1 MATQRIGIEF
11 TVDGADKVISAVKE
25 IEAALAKMQ
34 SEFAKFSTSSGAFGG
49 LGDAAAKAGQQVKDG
64 LGKGT
69 EGFGPLQRESEKT
82 KQSFADL
89 AAQAAKGLGSGLL
102 DGFGLSQFTSVAGA
116 ANAVGQALAEAAIE
130 GVKMAASLETTFSQ
144 IKGLTNASAGD
155 IDGFKTAVAD
165 MSVVVGKSQKELAE
179 AQYFIA
185 SSGFAGADSLK
196 ILDSSARAAAAGLGE
211 TKKIA
216 DLTTS
221 VLNAYGKGAGDAANV
236 TDVLVSA
243 VKNGKGEPDQFASA
257 LGRVIG
263 IAATAGVS
271 FEELTANI
279 ATFTNVGVNVNE
291 ATTAVR
297 AAILNLEKPS
307 KQASDALRTIGL
319 TAQEVRDMIKNVG
332 LFETLRDIY
341 QRTGG
346 DIDQLGRIF
355 GNVRGLAGVL
365 GTVGTQAEAYAKNLD
380 SARNAT
386 GNLDKAFAAAA
397 DTMEFK
403 SKQIEAAL
411 DKVKIA
417 FGELVI
423 TEAHSALKELTATLS
438 DLEILANGF
447 KSVDLSGVNKLIKDY
462 KVIIDLT
469 GALLEANKSLTG
481 LSLNPLQNTKSLFGG
496 ISDGISS
503 VREYIGALADLQKFG
518 PELDK
523 IRDGFRQTKEYSVDA
538 LLQIGP
544 LSERA
549 ANLLGKMDPALK
561 TLIEDWRVA
570 TVAQSALADAQKDS
584 FAITDN
590 ADAVTRRYANA
601 VDAAYD
607 SIENMRAAHE
617 TSRGSTSKSIEI
629 ITAAG
634 LALRDYSTAV
644 SAVNDAEASRL
655 SRMAELET
663 QEQNLK
669 ERIAA
674 VKKEYKEHAIDITQY
689 GQAMAVL
696 NNQLGGVTEQ
706 QKKLAN
712 SVKDAAKAEQEMNKA
727 ISGSISAMKEKEG
740 ALYGVKIAQEA
751 VRLVLGQS
759 SEAEFKE
766 ASAISA
772 ITEAYNKNAL
782 SLSQYVKALSDVK
795 LGKIDFDSLLN
806 DPKFKNNQVILDAKA
821 VLNLTADVR
830 SDLDTRPVKQRISDQ
845 IRGIRFD
852 PLAVEPEV
860 NFHVKV
866 NSSPEST
873 MGAIS
878 KAFDPIKAY
887 AQGKFAA
894 PTTIPFNIDIEP
906 KIPNTGSAWLGRID
920 AIKEEVKQAIAPGK
934 GIGLSKVEIPVTPT
948 LDTTALAQATS
959 AVEGAKTQV
968 ASAINDGTVTAAATT
983 MATQVTAAVATIPTN
998 VAATGA
1004 EIPAGLATGISGNT
1018 GGLLASIGEMGN
1030 SVITYIKSVFGVAS
1044 PAATMIPIGG
1054 DIDAGLG
1061 MGIANSV
1068 GLITTPF
1075 GEIFVQISTIATTGL
1090 ATLKLNWDAAW
1101 LGLQTT
1107 QQTSTLTMSSGIAT
1121 FGGEINTS
1129 LSGALVG
1136 LQSAWDTAWA
1146 AIVGNTATN
1155 TAQVQNTITTSNA
1168 AIQSDTGT
1176 AWGAIATLINGK
1188 NDEIRSNTNT
1198 AWGAITADVSSN
1210 MGEAASVVSTKANLI
1225 ASEISTGW
1233 GEAQRTTTTTL
1244 QVMGTAIDTSFSNYV
1259 RGASAG
1265 MQNMNTAV
1273 RTGLSQ
1279 ALAVLDDAK
1288 NKTFQFG
1295 VNMMD
1300 GMTNGVRQAAGRLA
1314 EEARRAANWV
1324 LDTMKSTLG
1333 IRSPSW
1339 KTELMM
1345 KQTMRGGEIGLDKNA
1360 HLMADAAGSA
1370 AQGTLDEMKRV
1381 LGIASPAD
1389 EAIKIG
1395 QQVGKGGEIG
1405 LNKGADGMESAA
1417 SKTWQGVLDV
1427 IKSQL
1432 AELSKT
1438 AGNGAEVQKALGELV
1453 TGVNPQS
1460 LKSWGDASRF
1470 ITSAITQIK
1479 NASKRDFDA
1488 AHQLPINASKTMR
1501 NEVSKQWNAVAD
1513 DIDSAGKRVRDS
1525 ASNASDGYKEAFGA
1539 GFKGLNTT
1547 SKGLFKQIEAEL
1559 GPLRG
1564 SINDLVSK
1572 DFKGLGRANQDE
1584 NRQFGRDL
1592 SSTWDDVS
1600 RAVEAKAMAMRLE
1613 VDKQFQGQI
1622 DAAKD
1627 GGLKDALG
1635 AQYTAAKAEVAR
1647 KTEEMRDAAQL
1658 AWREMRQQAQDNNT
1672 EMIRNT
1678 SDAYSEVRKDVGDR
1692 LKEIKA
1698 TAETEWTEAKDAAN
1712 KAVAEMKSKGLT
1724 DFSAI
1729 EAGLSQ
1735 KAAEIQKNVSAEYAD
1750 LEAEV
1755 RKRLGEIK
1763 GSNLN
1768 TWGDTYNVVEATLSK
1783 IGAIAGVELGVLA
1796 QKFTGAADVIGKGAN
1811 QIAQGVKDATNGTS
1825 TAGFSKQVS
1834 DLLTNNANKD
1844 YKEFYLQIKEFISGG
1859 GKVTEAEYDKILEVL
1874 RSKNTDIFQAVGGMS
1889 EIGEALKAAI
1899 KKTADTPREI
1909 LDKATAEIPA
1919 GVQRFTE
1926 AVSLPVANLSQ
1937 EIGTDMGAIVTTLT
1951 NGGGGMVTAME
1962 GMPAKTEAVFTQ
1974 LKAQFGAMAE
1984 NVRGNLGVINQAL
1997 IDGAAYAISILTP
2010 VPAQMQQIGNDIVG
2024 GLINGMV
2031 GRLDEL
2037 RSVVD
2042 SMVAIA
2048 AQGDAVRGAYVRVSE
2063 PAAARGASTTNN
2075 STVNNNFTFP
2085 VSANT
2090 ERAAIRAA
2098 NVLRPRF

>member
-25 IEAALAKMQ
+25 IEAALGKMQ
-34 SEFAKFSTSSGAFGG
+34 AEFAKFSTSSGAFGG
-49 LGDAAAKAGQQVKDG
+49 IGAAAAAAAQSINNSFGNAASGLQPVTKAAQE
-64 LGKGT
+64 T
-69 EGFGPLQRESEKT
+69 T
-82 KQSFADL
+82 ISFRDL
-89 AAQAAKGLGSGLL
+89 ASQAAKGLGSGLL
-102 DGFGLSQFTSVAGA
+102 DGFGLSQFTSVTGA
-116 ANAVGQALAEAAIE
+116 ATALGQALAEAAVE

-144 IKGLTNASAGD
+144 IKGLTNASVGD
-155 IDGFKTAVAD
+155 IEGFKTAVAD
-165 MSVVVGKSQKELAE
+165 ISVEVGKSQKELAE

-297 AAILNLEKPS
+297 AAILSLEKPS
-307 KQASDALRTIGL
+307 KQASEALMGIGM
-319 TAQEVRDMIKNVG
+319 TAQDVRDMIKNVG
-332 LFETLRDIY
+332 LFETLRSIY
-341 QRTGG
+341 EKTGG
-346 DIDQLGRIF
+346 DIDTLGRIF

-365 GTVGTQAEAYAKNLD
+365 GTVGTQAQAYAKNLD

-397 DTMEFK
+397 ETAEFK
-403 SKQIEAAL
+403 SKQFESAL
-411 DKVKIA
+411 DRVKIA
-417 FGELVI
+417 FGQLVLPEATRSLDGLLAILDKLNGTSVSQTAKTEGLTKLAQAAYDAVPPLEQLIAKYGVMGATTTQATRLASAELELLQ
-423 TEAHSALKELTATLS
+423 TKHTSAFESLSSSLSKYGKTSEEQLRNVDIAIKQLTDGYLKFGISQEQINRGAIPQIASLQQMRDELAKNADETKRLISINEGLPPVAAATT
-438 DLEILANGF
+438 DA
-447 KSVDLSGVNKLIKDY
+447 
-462 KVIIDLT
+462 T
-469 GALLEANKSLTG
+469 NKSKLAFSEATQAA
-481 LSLNPLQNTKSLFGG
+481 LDLAKSY
-496 ISDGISS
+496 
-503 VREYIGALADLQKFG
+503 EQ
-518 PELDK
+518 
-523 IRDGFRQTKEYSVDA
+523 
-538 LLQIGP
+538 
-544 LSERA
+544 SE
-549 ANLLGKMDPALK
+549 G
-561 TLIEDWRVA
+561 
-570 TVAQSALADAQKDS
+570 TVSALAQAKLNLKTVTAQLKDAEKELG
-584 FAITDN
+584 
-590 ADAVTRRYANA
+590 DAVTLGRISDEQAQ
-601 VDAAYD
+601 AAL
-607 SIENMRAAHE
+607 
-617 TSRGSTSKSIEI
+617 G
-629 ITAAG
+629 
-634 LALRDYSTAV
+634 
-644 SAVNDAEASRL
+644 
-655 SRMAELET
+655 
-663 QEQNLK
+663 
-669 ERIAA
+669 
-674 VKKEYKEHAIDITQY
+674 
-689 GQAMAVL
+689 VL
-696 NNQLGGVTEQ
+696 TD
-706 QKKLAN
+706 KKLAAETA
-712 SVKDAAKAEQEMNKA
+712 VKNLTKAQRDAAKAEQEINNA
-727 ISGSISAMKEKEG
+727 INAGIG
-740 ALYGVKIAQEA
+740 ALGKKTEAMDKLVIAQEA
-751 VRLVLGQS
+751 VRLALGLT
-759 SEAEFKE
+759 SEESFKE
-766 ASAISA
+766 AAAIKA
-772 ITEAYNKNAL
+772 VGEAYTKGAIGL
-782 SLSQYVKALSDVK
+782 QEYVKSLREIK
-795 LGKIDFDSLLN
+795 TGGLNFDSILN
-806 DPKFKNNQVILDAKA
+806 DVRFKDSQILIDAKA
-821 VLNLTADVR
+821 VLKLTGEVQGAE
-830 SDLDTRPVKQRISDQ
+830 TVKQTFDDGINRIRANALGRTNEP
-845 IRGIRFD
+845 IR
-852 PLAVEPEV
+852 LQQ
-860 NFHVKV
+860 
-866 NSSPEST
+866 
-873 MGAIS
+873 AIL
-878 KAFDPIKAY
+878 
-887 AQGKFAA
+887 
-894 PTTIPFNIDIEP
+894 IEP
-906 KIPNTGSAWLGRID
+906 KIPDSGSAFLGRID
-920 AIKEEVKQAIAPGK
+920 EIVKKEVTPGK

-948 LDTTALAQATS
+948 LDTTALAQATT
-959 AVEGAKTQV
+959 AVDNAKTQI
-968 ASAINDGTVTAAATT
+968 ASAINDGTVTMAAST
-983 MATQVTAAVATIPTN
+983 MSTQVTDAIERIPAN

-1018 GGLLASIGEMGN
+1018 GGLMSSIGEMGN
-1030 SVITYIKSVFGVAS
+1030 SVITAIKSVFGVAS
-1044 PAATMIPIGG
+1044 PATTMIPVGS

-1061 MGIANSV
+1061 MGISNSI

-1075 GEIFVQISTIATTGL
+1075 NEIFVQIGAIATTGL
-1090 ATLKLNWDAAW
+1090 AGLKLNWDTAW

-1107 QQTSTLTMSSGIAT
+1107 IQTSTLTISGGIAT
-1121 FGGEINTS
+1121 FGTEINTS
-1129 LSGALVG
+1129 MSGTLAGV
-1136 LQSAWDTAWA
+1136 QSAWDTAWA

-1155 TAQVQNTITTSNA
+1155 TAQVQSTITTSNA
-1168 AIQSDTGT
+1168 TIQSDTGT
-1176 AWGAIATLINGK
+1176 AWGAIATLISGK

-1198 AWGAITADVSSN
+1198 TWGAITADVSSN

-1345 KQTMRGGEIGLDKNA
+1345 KQTMQGGEIGVDKNA
-1360 HLMADAAGSA
+1360 HLMADAAGAA
-1370 AQGTLDEMKRV
+1370 AQGVLTEMERV
-1381 LGIASPAD
+1381 LDIASPSG
-1389 EAIKIG
+1389 EAEKIG
-1395 QQVGKGGEIG
+1395 EQTNAGGAAG
-1405 LNKGADGMESAA
+1405 LNNSAPQVQSAA
-1417 SKTWQGVLDV
+1417 EKTWQGVLDV
-1427 IKSQL
+1427 MKTQL
-1432 AELSKT
+1432 GELAKT
-1438 AGNGAEVQKALGELV
+1438 AGSGAEVQKTLGELV
-1453 TGVNPQS
+1453 TGVNPQA

-1470 ITSAITQIK
+1470 ITSAISQIK

-1488 AHQLPINASKTMR
+1488 AHQLPINASKAMR

-1525 ASNASDGYKEAFGA
+1525 ASNASNGYKEAFST

-1559 GPLRG
+1559 APMRG
-1564 SINDLVSK
+1564 GITDLVSK

-1592 SSTWDDVS
+1592 TSTWDDVS
-1600 RAVEAKAMAMRLE
+1600 RAVEAKVMAMRLE

-1627 GGLKDALG
+1627 GNLKNALRD
-1635 AQYTAAKAEVAR
+1635 QYTAAKAEVTR
-1647 KTEEMRDAAQL
+1647 KAEQMRNAAQD
-1658 AWREMRQQAQDNNT
+1658 AWREMRQNAQDNNT
-1672 EMIRNT
+1672 EMTRNT
-1678 SDAYSEVRKDVGDR
+1678 SDAYGEVRKDVSER

-1698 TAETEWTEAKDAAN
+1698 AAESEWTEAKDAAN

-1755 RKRLGEIK
+1755 RKKLGEIK
-1763 GSNLN
+1763 DSNLG
-1768 TWGDTYNVVEATLSK
+1768 TWNDTYDVVEATLRK
-1783 IGAIAGVELGVLA
+1783 ISGIAGINLDALA
-1796 QKFTGAADVIGKGAN
+1796 QRFTGAADAIGKGTN
-1811 QIAQGVKDATNGTS
+1811 QIQQGIKDALGGGDTS
-1825 TAGFSKQVS
+1825 KFSKQVN
-1834 DLLTNNANKD
+1834 DLIANGAGKG
-1844 YKEFYLQIKEFISGG
+1844 YTEFYNQIKEFISGG
-1859 GKVTEAEYDKILEVL
+1859 GKVTQEEYDKILQEL
-1874 RSKNTDIFQAVGGMS
+1874 RSKSANIYEAVGGVGI
-1889 EIGEALKAAI
+1889 IGDELKAAI
-1899 KKTADTPREI
+1899 KKVADTPKEI
-1909 LDKATAEIPA
+1909 LDKATAEVPA

-1926 AVSLPVANLSQ
+1926 AVELPVSELSDK
-1937 EIGTDMGAIVTTLT
+1937 INVDMGEIVKSLSS
-1951 NGGGGMVTAME
+1951 GGGGMVTAME
-1962 GMPAKTEAVFTQ
+1962 GLPAKTEAVFTQ

-1997 IDGAAYAISILTP
+1997 LDGSAYALAILSPLP
-2010 VPAQMQQIGNDIVG
+2010 VQMHEIGNNIIG
-2024 GLINGMV
+2024 ELINGMV

-2037 RSVVD
+2037 RDVVD
-2042 SMVAIA
+2042 GMVAIA

-2063 PAAARGASTTNN
+2063 PAAARGNVTNSSN
-2075 STVNNNFTFP
+2075 TINNNFTFP
-2085 VSANT
+2085 VSAST

>member
-69 EGFGPLQRESEKT
+69 EGFGPLQKESEKT
-82 KQSFADL
+82 KQTFADV
-89 AAQAAKGLGSGLL
+89 AAAASKAFGSGLL
-102 DGFGLSQFTSVAGA
+102 DGFGLSQFTSVTGA
-116 ANAVGQALAEAAIE
+116 ATALGQALAEAAVE

-144 IKGLTNASAGD
+144 IKGLTNASVGD
-155 IDGFKTAVAD
+155 IEGFKTAVAD

-297 AAILNLEKPS
+297 AAILSLEKPS
-307 KQASDALRTIGL
+307 KQASEALMGIGM
-319 TAQEVRDMIKNVG
+319 TAQDVRDMIKNVG
-332 LFETLRDIY
+332 LFETLRSIY
-341 QRTGG
+341 EKTGG
-346 DIDQLGRIF
+346 DIDTLGRIF

-403 SKQIEAAL
+403 SKQVEAAL
-411 DKVKIA
+411 DRVKIA

-423 TEAHSALKELTATLS
+423 TEAHSALKNLTATLS

-447 KSVDLSGVNKLIKDY
+447 KSIDLSGVNKLIKDY

-481 LSLNPLQNTKSLFGG
+481 LSLNPIQNTKSLFGG

-601 VDAAYD
+601 VDTAYD

-617 TSRGSTSKSIEI
+617 TSRGSTSKNIEVV
-629 ITAAG
+629 TAAG

-759 SEAEFKE
+759 SEAAFKE
-766 ASAISA
+766 ASAIAA

-866 NSSPEST
+866 NSSPESA

-920 AIKEEVKQAIAPGK
+920 EIVKKEVTPGK

-948 LDTTALAQATS
+948 LDTTALAQATN
-959 AVEGAKTQV
+959 AVESAKTQV

-1018 GGLLASIGEMGN
+1018 GGLMSSIATMGDQ
-1030 SVITYIKSVFGVAS
+1030 VITAIKSVFGVAS

-1061 MGIANSV
+1061 MGISNSI

-1075 GEIFVQISTIATTGL
+1075 SEIFVQIGTIATTGL
-1090 ATLKLNWDAAW
+1090 AMLGLNWGTAW

-1107 QQTSTLTMSSGIAT
+1107 TQTSTVAINSNVAT
-1121 FGGEINTS
+1121 FGAEINTS
-1129 LSGALVG
+1129 MSGTLAGV
-1136 LQSAWDTAWA
+1136 QSVWDTAWA

-1155 TAQVQNTITTSNA
+1155 TAQVQSTITTSNA

-1176 AWGAIATLINGK
+1176 AWGAIATLISGK
-1188 NDEIRSNTNT
+1188 NDEIRGNTNT
-1198 AWGAITADVSSN
+1198 TWSAITADVSSN

-1345 KQTMRGGEIGLDKNA
+1345 KQAMQGGEIGVDKNA
-1360 HLMADAAGSA
+1360 YLMADAAGAA
-1370 AQGTLDEMKRV
+1370 AQGVLTEMERV
-1381 LGIASPAD
+1381 LDIASPSG
-1389 EAIKIG
+1389 EAEKIG
-1395 QQVGKGGEIG
+1395 EQTNAGGAAG
-1405 LNKGADGMESAA
+1405 LNNSAPQVQSAA
-1417 SKTWQGVLDV
+1417 EKTWQGVLDV
-1427 IKSQL
+1427 MKTQL
-1432 AELSKT
+1432 GELAKT
-1438 AGNGAEVQKALGELV
+1438 AGSGAEVQKTLGELV
-1453 TGVNPQS
+1453 TGVNPQA

-1525 ASNASDGYKEAFGA
+1525 AGNASDGYKEAFSA

-1559 GPLRG
+1559 APMRG
-1564 SINDLVSK
+1564 GITDLVSK

-1592 SSTWDDVS
+1592 TSTWDDVS
-1600 RAVEAKAMAMRLE
+1600 RAVEAKVMAMRLE

-1627 GGLKDALG
+1627 GNLKNALRD
-1635 AQYTAAKAEVAR
+1635 QYTAAKAEVTR
-1647 KTEEMRDAAQL
+1647 KAEQMRDAAQD
-1658 AWREMRQQAQDNNT
+1658 AWREMRQNAQDNNT
-1672 EMIRNT
+1672 EMTRNT
-1678 SDAYSEVRKDVGDR
+1678 SDAYGEVRKDVSER
-1692 LKEIKA
+1692 LKEIK
-1698 TAETEWTEAKDAAN
+1698 TAAESEWTEAKDAAN

-1755 RKRLGEIK
+1755 RKKLGEIK
-1763 GSNLN
+1763 DSNLG
-1768 TWGDTYNVVEATLSK
+1768 TWNDTYDVVEATLRK
-1783 IGAIAGVELGVLA
+1783 ISGIAGINLDALA
-1796 QKFTGAADVIGKGAN
+1796 QRFTGAADAIGKGTN
-1811 QIAQGVKDATNGTS
+1811 QIQQGIKDALGGGDTS
-1825 TAGFSKQVS
+1825 KFSKQVN
-1834 DLLTNNANKD
+1834 DLIANGAGKG
-1844 YKEFYLQIKEFISGG
+1844 YTEFYNQIKEFISGG
-1859 GKVTEAEYDKILEVL
+1859 GKVTQEEYDKILQEL
-1874 RSKNTDIFQAVGGMS
+1874 RSKSANIYEAVGGVGI
-1889 EIGEALKAAI
+1889 IGDELKAAI
-1899 KKTADTPREI
+1899 KKVADTPKEI
-1909 LDKATAEIPA
+1909 LDKATAEVPA

-1926 AVSLPVANLSQ
+1926 AVELPVSELSDK
-1937 EIGTDMGAIVTTLT
+1937 INVDMGEIVKSLSS
-1951 NGGGGMVTAME
+1951 GGGGMVTAME

-1997 IDGAAYAISILTP
+1997 IDGAAYAINILTP